1 MSKWRFTST
10 SVQGTSHVESNIPCQ
25 DFSLCKLV
33 THKDGSDSLVLVAS
47 DGAGSATYSDEGSKI
62 VCECFLDKLTRYIE
76 QGWSL
81 EQADEDVVGR
91 WIIILTRYA
100 AQTIK
105 RVAKERG
112 VEKREFAATLVLAIV
127 GQKKSIFLQL
137 GDGGI
142 VINTAENYEPV
153 FWPQSGEYANM
164 TYFVTD
170 DSAIKNLQFKIVN
183 QTINEIALFTD
194 GIQGLA
200 LKYDTQ
206 SAYAPFFRP
215 QFEYLRQVSDL
226 ELPLI
231 KDQLAAF
238 LNSKSVNDRTNDDK
252 TLILACRLNDP
263 I

>member
-1 MSKWRFTST
+1 M
-10 SVQGTSHVESNIPCQ
+10 
-25 DFSLCKLV
+25 
-33 THKDGSDSLVLVAS
+33 
-47 DGAGSATYSDEGSKI
+47 
-62 VCECFLDKLTRYIE
+62 
-76 QGWSL
+76 
-81 EQADEDVVGR
+81 
-91 WIIILTRYA
+91 
-100 AQTIK
+100 
-105 RVAKERG
+105 
-112 VEKREFAATLVLAIV
+112 
-127 GQKKSIFLQL
+127 
-137 GDGGI
+137 
-142 VINTAENYEPV
+142 
-153 FWPQSGEYANM
+153 
-164 TYFVTD
+164 
-170 DSAIKNLQFKIVN
+170 QFKIVN